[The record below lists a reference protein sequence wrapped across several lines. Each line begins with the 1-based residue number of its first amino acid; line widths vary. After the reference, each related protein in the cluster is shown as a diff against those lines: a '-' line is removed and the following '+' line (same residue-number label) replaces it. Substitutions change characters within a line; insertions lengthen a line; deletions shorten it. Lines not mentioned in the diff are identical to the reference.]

1 VRFSNDFFFQWV
13 ENLWKK
19 ESIEKLK
26 CNSYFFVNTKW
37 GNRKN
42 VSVRA
47 ITYFFEL
54 ALVLRGA
61 KKYF

>member
-26 CNSYFFVNTKW
+26 CTSYFFVNTEYVV
-37 GNRKN
+37 N
-42 VSVRA
+42 
-47 ITYFFEL
+47 
-54 ALVLRGA
+54 
-61 KKYF
+61 